1 MSDKISNIQSII
13 NDELTALEVK
23 IADNIDSISPLAN
36 QVCQHLTHNPGKRIR
51 PTVLILSALAAG
63 YDSRADDVHLE
74 LASVIEYIHS
84 ASLLHDDVVD
94 EATTR
99 RGLPAANTIWG
110 NKACIL
116 TGDFL
121 HARAFQIATSL
132 GSQVVFEILS
142 DGVTD
147 IIEGELEQLR
157 FNRDCSITKS
167 QYLSIIGAK
176 TARLFSI
183 SSQLGAL
190 ISDGSA
196 ADLDALTAYGH
207 HLGMAFQLMDD
218 ISDYAAVAN
227 NKDSGQDVASG
238 VMTLPLIYA
247 LELADESDR
256 DALIKLIKSPS
267 TLLQDVQPFV
277 TKTSAMVKCHQ
288 EAHTAAD
295 LAVEAID
302 KLKSSTYKDAL
313 IKLVRSVVPVV

>member
-13 NDELTALEVK
+13 TDELAALEVK
-23 IADNIDSISPLAN
+23 IVDNIDSISPLAN
-36 QVCQHLTHNPGKRIR
+36 QVCQHLTHHPGKRIR

-63 YDSRADDVHLE
+63 YDTRADDVHLE
-74 LASVIEYIHS
+74 LASIIEYIHN
-84 ASLLHDDVVD
+84 ASLLHDDVID
-94 EATTR
+94 DAATR

-132 GSQVVFEILS
+132 GAQVVFEILS
-142 DGVTD
+142 DAVTD

-157 FNRDCSITKS
+157 FNRDYSISKT

-176 TARLFSI
+176 TARLFSV
-183 SSQLGAL
+183 SCQLGAL
-190 ISDGSA
+190 IGEGSS

-218 ISDYAAVAN
+218 IADYTATTAN
-227 NKDSGQDVASG
+227 KACGQDIASG

-247 LELADESDR
+247 YQHSDDTDKEHLA
-256 DALIKLIKSPS
+256 KLIKNPQ
-267 TLLQDVQPFV
+267 TQLADVIPFV
-277 TKTSAMVKCHQ
+277 ERTGAVEKCLQ
-288 EAHTAAD
+288 EAMTATK
-295 LAVEAID
+295 LAEESIA
-302 KLKSSTYKDAL
+302 KLKPTTYKDAL
-313 IKLVRSVVPVV
+313 LKLVRSIVPK